1 MGYAEEFMCVK
12 QFPDLYEACMAAGEA
27 FEESRQDD
35 VLKNIHKAF
44 DEMKNILEERSGIK
58 AHILLGEEG
67 TFLSDLSKRNY
78 EMYSSTEPIEEE
90 DPWEALKEAE
100 TKSKAVGSEYANN
113 AFCALQEEVSK
124 FAKYYV
130 RGARPNTIEEAKS
143 TVTDG
148 FHLSRKDRNK
158 TDDAFGIIA
167 SGGMLLTGII
177 LLIISAVGGRS
188 QLMMIGLV
196 FIVFAAVLV
205 GLRFV
210 KKN

>member
-1 MGYAEEFMCVK
+1 M
-12 QFPDLYEACMAAGEA
+12 
-27 FEESRQDD
+27 
-35 VLKNIHKAF
+35 
-44 DEMKNILEERSGIK
+44 
-58 AHILLGEEG
+58 
-67 TFLSDLSKRNY
+67 T
-78 EMYSSTEPIEEE
+78 
-90 DPWEALKEAE
+90 
-100 TKSKAVGSEYANN
+100 
-113 AFCALQEEVSK
+113 
-124 FAKYYV
+124 
-130 RGARPNTIEEAKS
+130 
-143 TVTDG
+143 
-148 FHLSRKDRNK
+148 KDRNK